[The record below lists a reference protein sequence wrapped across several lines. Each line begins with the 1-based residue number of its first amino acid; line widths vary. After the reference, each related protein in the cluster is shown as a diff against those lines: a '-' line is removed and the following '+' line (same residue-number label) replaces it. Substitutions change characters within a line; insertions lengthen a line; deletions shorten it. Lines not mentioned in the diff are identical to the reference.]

1 MHDRG
6 QKKKKKKK
14 KKVRF
19 CRMIRHTNYT
29 FANIKSNQ
37 DQKEIQE
44 KESYRLIFFLKKNAN
59 VSRVNDSKKKKNKST
74 YRPEKTVR
82 LRIMSLGIKI
92 ECNCYPLAG

>member
-6 QKKKKKKK
+6 QKKKKK

-44 KESYRLIFFLKKNAN
+44 KESYRLIFLKKKNAN
-59 VSRVNDSKKKKNKST
+59 VSRVNDSFKKKTNRHTDQKKPSG
-74 YRPEKTVR
+74 YE
-82 LRIMSLGIKI
+82 
-92 ECNCYPLAG
+92 